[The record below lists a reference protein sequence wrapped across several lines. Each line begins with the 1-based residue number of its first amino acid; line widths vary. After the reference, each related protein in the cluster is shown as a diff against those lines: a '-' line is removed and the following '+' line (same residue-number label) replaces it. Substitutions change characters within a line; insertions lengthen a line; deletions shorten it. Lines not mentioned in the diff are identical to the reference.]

1 MKVIPII
8 SRGHVHLG
16 SENIGGHVKILSATC
31 PESVSYEEGLISALH
46 SYSLGRH
53 TGTDL

>member
-8 SRGHVHLG
+8 SRGQVHLG
-16 SENIGGHVKILSATC
+16 SENIGGHVRILPATC

-46 SYSLGRH
+46 SYSLQW
-53 TGTDL
+53 T